1 MKSHAKLIGLLA
13 LLIPVVALA
22 GSWWNGDWK
31 YRKEIDFD
39 LSPTG
44 ADVAGTPIDVP
55 VLIRLSLGNFNYFN
69 DTKPDAAD
77 FRLIAGDDKTP
88 LKFHFEKYDVTN
100 QMALLWVSIP
110 QLTGG
115 AKTDKI
121 YAYYGNADA
130 PNAAD
135 PAGTYDVS
143 QVLVL
148 PFSDASGPPADLTA
162 YKNNPTASTA
172 ELTPASLI
180 GGGAKFSGTQSITVP
195 ASASLRLMPNQG
207 LTASAWLRID
217 QAQQATVFQ
226 LADQGKSID
235 LIIDGAHLVA
245 RAAFGGAPVTAA
257 QPNDLAIAQ
266 WHHVAVT
273 AGNDKLT
280 LYVDGLAVAS
290 APVHLEEI
298 GGAFTIGSGSG
309 TRFLNGELDEVEVAK
324 TARSADWIKASDQA
338 QGMDEKLVVY
348 GADGQKD
355 SGSQGSYFVT
365 IAKNLTVDGWVVIGR
380 ASCRERVC
388 SVV

>member
-1 MKSHAKLIGLLA
+1 MPQEAKGRGALKSVGSSSICHKTITQLIHNGRLEEAPQRRIKTSMKSHAKLIGLFA

-39 LSPTG
+39 LSPAG

-88 LKFHFEKYDVTN
+88 LKFHFEKYDVAN
-100 QMALLWVSIP
+100 QMALLWVSMP

-121 YAYYGNADA
+121 YLYYGNSDA
-130 PNAAD
+130 PTATD

-148 PFSDASGPPADLTA
+148 PFSDASSLPADLTA

-180 GGGAKFSGTQSITVP
+180 GGGAKFSGKESITVP
-195 ASASLRLMPNQG
+195 ASASLRLLPNQG
-207 LTASAWLRID
+207 LTASAWLRIE
-217 QAQQATVFQ
+217 QAQQAAVFQ

-245 RAAFGGAPVTAA
+245 RAA
-257 QPNDLAIAQ
+257 
-266 WHHVAVT
+266 
-273 AGNDKLT
+273 
-280 LYVDGLAVAS
+280 
-290 APVHLEEI
+290 
-298 GGAFTIGSGSG
+298 
-309 TRFLNGELDEVEVAK
+309 
-324 TARSADWIKASDQA
+324 
-338 QGMDEKLVVY
+338 
-348 GADGQKD
+348 
-355 SGSQGSYFVT
+355 
-365 IAKNLTVDGWVVIGR
+365 
-380 ASCRERVC
+380 
-388 SVV
+388 